1 MSKEMLGEKL
11 NGVQGPGPESVLI
24 VTETKKGKREGL
36 RAVLLVAAGIG
47 ILVMASI
54 LLLPYV
60 NSLRGSLPGGMSS
73 TTTDSVSGALEVTGT
88 LEPSF
93 KAIDAAGNEI
103 EENGVTKSDGITIT
117 GYSDSEYDPRLQCSI
132 DSLYI
137 YCSDGMS
144 IGMDGLHAGKHT
156 FTTIEHSSG
165 ETIVRDFSWNII
177 AS

>member
-1 MSKEMLGEKL
+1 MSKEMLGKKL
-11 NGVQGPGPESVLI
+11 NGVQGPSPESVPI

-36 RAVLLVAAGIG
+36 GVVFLVSVGIG

-54 LLLPYV
+54 FLLPYV

-73 TTTDSVSGALEVTGT
+73 TTDSGSGALEVTGT

-93 KAIDAAGNEI
+93 KAIDGEGNVI
-103 EENGVTKSDGITIT
+103 EENGVTKSDWISIT

-132 DSLYI
+132 DSLHI
-137 YCSDGMS
+137 NCSDGGPISMS
-144 IGMDGLHAGKHT
+144 PLHAGKHT
-156 FTTIEHSSG
+156 FTIIEHSSG
-165 ETIVRDFSWNII
+165 ETLVRGFSWNII